1 MVSVSAVITSERIA
15 MRAVNYILIGLG
27 VIVVILGLLNHFV
40 IKANPVAHTST
51 ITLAIGAVLVVIGVF
66 GMVLGGRSN
75 AAA

>member
-1 MVSVSAVITSERIA
+1 MVSVSVVIKCERIA

-27 VIVVILGLLNHFV
+27 VVVVILGLLNHFV

-51 ITLAIGAVLVVIGVF
+51 ITIAIGAVLVVIGVF
-66 GMVLGGRSN
+66 GMMLGGRSN